1 MDGWMDGWMD
11 DALQQGDP
19 DHLPLVR
26 HREGLTVSSTSAEH
40 TIFAVEVHILDTLID
55 MLTLLNSVAVAELHA
70 DRYI

>member
-1 MDGWMDGWMD
+1 MDGWMD

-40 TIFAVEVHILDTLID
+40 TIFAVEVHILARYID
-55 MLTLLNSVAVAELHA
+55 MPYLTQLGSSSRAPC
-70 DRYI
+70 